1 MILFDNRYMH
11 YSFPNVDRSDLEELV
26 SKEFIL
32 TCLQSSPTRDLLQGF
47 LDFDFKHWVSV
58 TWCKFAEPLAHC
70 SDPDNSSDP
79 EEHDPWQEPWHE
91 PLEVFEQVVQ
101 LSAWF
106 REQVRLFITAN
117 VSIF

>member
-1 MILFDNRYMH
+1 MH
-11 YSFPNVDRSDLEELV
+11 YSFPNIVRSNLEYLV
-26 SKEFIL
+26 WAEFIPN
-32 TCLQSSPTRDLLQGF
+32 CLQSSPTRDLLQGF

-58 TWCKFAEPLAHC
+58 IWGKFGEPLVHC
-70 SDPDNSSDP
+70 SDP
-79 EEHDPWQEPWHE
+79 EEHEPWHE

-117 VSIF
+117 VSIL